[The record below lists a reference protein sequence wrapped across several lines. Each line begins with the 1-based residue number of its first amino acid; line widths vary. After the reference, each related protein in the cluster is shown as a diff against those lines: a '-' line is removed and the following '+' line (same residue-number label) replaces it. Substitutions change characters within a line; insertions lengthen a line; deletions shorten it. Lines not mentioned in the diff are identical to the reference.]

1 VIGGEPALPINPDIS
16 SIAEAVMLVCFGASW
31 PFSVVKAIRVK
42 KVTGKS
48 PIFLFL
54 VLFGYV
60 AGMISKTCR
69 WDDPRSHWL
78 LLLYI
83 YNFSIVG
90 VDTIL
95 YFRYRKN
102 G

>member
-1 VIGGEPALPINPDIS
+1 LPINADVA
-16 SIAEAVMLVCFGASW
+16 SIAEALMLVCFGASW
-31 PFSVVKAIRVK
+31 PFSVIKALRVK

-48 PIFLFL
+48 PIFLCL
-54 VLFGYV
+54 ILLGYL
-60 AGMISKTCR
+60 AGMVSKVFR

-90 VDTIL
+90 FDTIL

>member
-1 VIGGEPALPINPDIS
+1 MPISPDIS
-16 SIAEAVMLVCFGASW
+16 GVAEAAMLVCFGASW
-31 PFSVVKAIRVK
+31 PFSVIRALRLKRVA
-42 KVTGKS
+42 GKS

-54 VLFGYV
+54 ILFGYV
-60 AGMISKTCR
+60 AGMVAKVFR

-78 LLLYI
+78 LWLYI

-90 VDTIL
+90 LDTIL
-95 YFRYRKN
+95 YFRYRRN